1 LTELI
6 VTLHRRGERY
16 LRLKLGFADHKAVS
30 DREHAALLRVVRRG
44 DVITAQKLITEHLL
58 DTGAL
63 LHTLLNESE
72 RATGP
77 ERASSANLRKA
88 RASASKPRRA

>member
-1 LTELI
+1 
-6 VTLHRRGERY
+6 

-30 DREHAALLRVVRRG
+30 DREHAALLRAVRRG
-44 DVITAQKLITEHLL
+44 DVSTAQKLITEHLL

-72 RATGP
+72 SESERDTDP
-77 ERASSANLRKA
+77 ERASSADLGKA
-88 RASASKPRRA
+88 RASGSAPKSRRA